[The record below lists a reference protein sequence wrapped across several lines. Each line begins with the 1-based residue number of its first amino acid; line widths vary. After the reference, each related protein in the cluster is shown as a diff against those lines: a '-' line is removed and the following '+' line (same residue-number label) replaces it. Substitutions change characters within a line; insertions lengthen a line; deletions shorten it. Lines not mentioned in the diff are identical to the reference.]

1 MELQGR
7 SKLILSVAIASVAL
21 GLGWAAFLRK
31 SQPDP
36 TPPPP
41 PAADG
46 GAPHPAPTADPRP
59 TPNPTP
65 PPSPIPTDPVLR
77 QWVLSIRSRH
87 RQGVEGTQAA
97 LLARESEYAEKL
109 RTLAKE
115 DSDPRVRA
123 FTISLL
129 GRMKS
134 RPNEEFFI
142 DRLGDPEQYPR
153 TSALLALEQSGSAA
167 CLPAVDRLVTSDP
180 VADVRAAAA
189 RTAKAVRSR

>member
-7 SKLILSVAIASVAL
+7 SKLILSLAIAAVAL

-31 SQPDP
+31 GHPDRST

-41 PAADG
+41 SAVGGTSDPAA
-46 GAPHPAPTADPRP
+46 PADPLP
-59 TPNPTP
+59 VPTP

-87 RQGVEGTQAA
+87 RQGVEGAQSA

-109 RTLAKE
+109 RTLARE

-134 RPNEEFFI
+134 RPAEEFFI
-142 DRLGDPEQYPR
+142 DRLADPEQYPR
-153 TSALLALEQSGSAA
+153 TSALTALEQAGSAA
-167 CLPAVDRLVTSDP
+167 CLPAVERLASSDP
-180 VADVRAAAA
+180 VPEVRAAAA